1 MNLTYFTDAVGV
13 QNFNK
18 HVGGAWK
25 EWVETKVRINQ
36 KNATFLAIT
45 FFIDS
50 TQRLMALPLTV
61 SKNSLSFVNSCES
74 RSKS

>member
-1 MNLTYFTDAVGV
+1 MQWESKIVTSTSEGR
-13 QNFNK
+13 
-18 HVGGAWK
+18 
-25 EWVETKVRINQ
+25 E
-36 KNATFLAIT
+36 KNELRLKLEFIKKNTATFLAIT